1 MKTPMVDY
9 RKFRLSKLNDPEFSH
24 LKLLSGWIFY
34 FLAYLITENFIPA
47 ESCHVIHC
55 WLDDV
60 IPFCEWF
67 VIPYVGWYLLVAG
80 SLLYFALYNVDSFK
94 KLSKYII
101 ITQVVA
107 MAIYVM
113 YPSRQDLRPEVF
125 QNDNVLTR
133 LVGVLYAADTSTNVC
148 PSLHVG
154 YSLALLSVWL
164 KEKAAAW
171 WWKSLVVV
179 FVILICLST
188 MFIKQHSAVD
198 FFVALPMCA
207 LAEWIVYY
215 RKPKVK

>member
-164 KEKAAAW
+164 KEKAAW

>member
-1 MKTPMVDY
+1 MKSPVVDY
-9 RKFRLSKLNDPEFSH
+9 RKFRFSKLNDPAFSH
-24 LKLLSGWIFY
+24 LKLLSAWIFY

-55 WLDDV
+55 RLDDL

-67 VIPYVGWYLLVAG
+67 VIAYVGWYFLVAG

-94 KLSKYII
+94 KLMKFII
-101 ITQVVA
+101 VTQIVA
-107 MAIYVM
+107 MAIYVI
-113 YPSRQDLRPEVF
+113 YPSRQDLRPDTF
-125 QNDNVLTR
+125 QHDNILTR
-133 LVGVLYAADTSTNVC
+133 LVGLLYAADTSTNVC

-154 YSLALLSVWL
+154 YSLALLSVWM
-164 KEKAAAW
+164 KEKQAAR
-171 WWKSLVVV
+171 WWKGAVVV

-215 RKPKVK
+215 RKPKAK

>member
-1 MKTPMVDY
+1 MKTPVVDY

-67 VIPYVGWYLLVAG
+67 VIAYVGWYLLVAG
-80 SLLYFALYNVDSFK
+80 SLLYFALYNIDSFQ

-107 MAIYVM
+107 MAIYVI

-125 QNDNVLTR
+125 QNDNILTR
-133 LVGVLYAADTSTNVC
+133 IIGLLYAADTSTNVC

-154 YSLALLSVWL
+154 YSIALLSVWT

-171 WWKSLVVV
+171 WWKVLVVI

-188 MFIKQHSAVD
+188 MFIKQHSAAD

-207 LAEWIVYY
+207 FAEWFVYY
-215 RKPKVK
+215 RKPKAK

>member
-67 VIPYVGWYLLVAG
+67 VIPYVSWYLLVAG

>member
-1 MKTPMVDY
+1 MKTPVVDY

-67 VIPYVGWYLLVAG
+67 VIAYVGWYLLVAG
-80 SLLYFALYNVDSFK
+80 SLLYFALYNIDSFQ